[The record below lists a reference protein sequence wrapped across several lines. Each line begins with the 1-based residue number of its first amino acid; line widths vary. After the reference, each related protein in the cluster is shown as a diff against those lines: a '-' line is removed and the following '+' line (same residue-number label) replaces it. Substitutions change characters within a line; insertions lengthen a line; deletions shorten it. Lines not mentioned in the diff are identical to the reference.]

1 MFMQN
6 SNETSFT
13 FYTAMQDRFT
23 LLCYTGARVR
33 EKHKSKWEAITMSTI
48 QNRSATQ
55 SQKLMIFVLTMSLY
69 GLATLF
75 TELIPKFQVGLVE
88 FSVEYFLFIPLTLA
102 MLFDPLS
109 AALGAATGELVF
121 SEIML
126 GQFGGLGE
134 LEKFITVT
142 IGVYI
147 AGRMVKDPSNRVMVG
162 VAAITGTAAQL
173 LMGTVVDI
181 AKVQFAVEDFEAV
194 EGLPESVF
202 ATEGF
207 AFCND
212 LFFSGIL
219 FCLLPT
225 LYLVPKLYGKIEPL
239 VGMQPRTPDSA
250 VSGISPKAI
259 VVCVIGFVCAGV
271 AELAATAGMS
281 LIDWEAEWAESG
293 TALAAGMVVAAAL
306 AVIVLLVMKKNSEG
320 KTAC

>member
-1 MFMQN
+1 M
-6 SNETSFT
+6 S
-13 FYTAMQDRFT
+13 
-23 LLCYTGARVR
+23 
-33 EKHKSKWEAITMSTI
+33 ITQKQT
-48 QNRSATQ
+48 ATQ
-55 SQKLMIFVLTMSLY
+55 PQKLMIFVLSMSLY

-75 TELIPKFQVGLVE
+75 TELIPSFQVGIVELSVE
-88 FSVEYFLFIPLTLA
+88 FFLFIPLTLA

-134 LEKFITVT
+134 LEKFLTVS

-147 AGRMVKDPSNRVMVG
+147 AGRLVKDPKNRAMVG

-181 AKVQFAVEDFEAV
+181 LKVQLAVEDFEAV
-194 EGLPESVF
+194 AGLPESVF

-207 AFCND
+207 AFLND
-212 LFFSGIL
+212 LLFSGIL

-239 VGMQPRTPDSA
+239 LGMAPRTPDSA
-250 VSGISPKAI
+250 VSGISPKALI
-259 VVCVIGFVCAGV
+259 VCAVGFVAAIA

-281 LIDWEAEWAESG
+281 LVDWEAEWAGNG
-293 TALAAGMVVAAAL
+293 TALALGMVAAAVIAIAAL
-306 AVIVLLVMKKNSEG
+306 LIIKRNVEKKAAVK
-320 KTAC
+320 

>member
-1 MFMQN
+1 MSSVQ
-6 SNETSFT
+6 
-13 FYTAMQDRFT
+13 
-23 LLCYTGARVR
+23 
-33 EKHKSKWEAITMSTI
+33 SKA
-48 QNRSATQ
+48 ATQ

-147 AGRMVKDPSNRVMVG
+147 AGRLVKDPKNRVMVG
-162 VAAITGTAAQL
+162 VAAIVGTAAQL
-173 LMGTVVDI
+173 LMGTIVDI

-194 EGLPESVF
+194 AGLPESVF

-207 AFCND
+207 AFLND
-212 LFFSGIL
+212 LLFSGIL

-239 VGMQPRTPDSA
+239 LGMAPRTSESVVA
-250 VSGISPKAI
+250 GLKPKAI
-259 VVCVIGFVCAGV
+259 VVCVIGFVCAV
-271 AELAATAGMS
+271 AAELAATAGMS
-281 LIDWEAEWAESG
+281 LVEWEAAWAESG
-293 TALAAGMVVAAAL
+293 TAMAVGMVVAAAL
-306 AVIVLLVMKKNSEG
+306 CLVVVLVMKKNSERN
-320 KTAC
+320 AAR

>member
-1 MFMQN
+1 
-6 SNETSFT
+6 
-13 FYTAMQDRFT
+13 
-23 LLCYTGARVR
+23 
-33 EKHKSKWEAITMSTI
+33 MSIAQKQT
-48 QNRSATQ
+48 ATQ
-55 SQKLMIFVLTMSLY
+55 SQKLMIFVLSMSLY

-75 TELIPKFQVGLVE
+75 TELIPKFQVGVVE

-134 LEKFITVT
+134 LEKFLTVT

-147 AGRMVKDPSNRVMVG
+147 AGRLVKDPRNRALVG

-181 AKVQFAVEDFEAV
+181 LKVQLAVEDFEAV
-194 EGLPESVF
+194 AGLPESVF

-207 AFCND
+207 AFLND
-212 LFFSGIL
+212 LLFSGIL

-239 VGMQPRTPDSA
+239 LGMAPRTPDSA
-250 VSGISPKAI
+250 VSGISPKALI
-259 VVCVIGFVCAGV
+259 VCAVGFVCAIV

-293 TALAAGMVVAAAL
+293 TALALGMVAAAVIAIAAL
-306 AVIVLLVMKKNSEG
+306 LIIKRNVEKKAAVK
-320 KTAC
+320 

>member
-1 MFMQN
+1 MTTTQKQAA
-6 SNETSFT
+6 S
-13 FYTAMQDRFT
+13 
-23 LLCYTGARVR
+23 
-33 EKHKSKWEAITMSTI
+33 
-48 QNRSATQ
+48 Q
-55 SQKLMIFVLTMSLY
+55 SQKLMVFVLSMSLY

-75 TELIPKFQVGLVE
+75 TELIPKFQVGIVE
-88 FSVEYFLFIPLTLA
+88 FSVEFFLFIPLTLA

-147 AGRMVKDPSNRVMVG
+147 AGCLVKNPKNRTMVG
-162 VAAITGTAAQL
+162 IAAMVGTGAQL

-181 AKVQFAVEDFEAV
+181 LKVQFAVEDFEAV
-194 EGLPESVF
+194 AGLPESVF

-207 AFCND
+207 AFLND
-212 LFFSGIL
+212 FLFSGIL

-239 VGMQPRTPDSA
+239 LGAKPRTKDTA
-250 VSGISPKAI
+250 AGISPKA
-259 VVCVIGFVCAGV
+259 VVLCVVFFVCAIA
-271 AELAATAGMS
+271 AEMLATSGFE
-281 LIDWEAEWAESG
+281 LIDWEAGWAESG
-293 TALAAGMVVAAAL
+293 TAFAAAMIAAAAVLLAA
-306 AVIVLLVMKKNSEG
+306 LLVLRKKGEMKSK
-320 KTAC
+320 AV

>member
-1 MFMQN
+1 M
-6 SNETSFT
+6 E
-13 FYTAMQDRFT
+13 
-23 LLCYTGARVR
+23 L
-33 EKHKSKWEAITMSTI
+33 SKKQT
-48 QNRSATQ
+48 ATQ
-55 SQKLMIFVLTMSLY
+55 SQKLMVFVLTMALY

-75 TELIPKFQVGLVE
+75 TELIPSFQAGIVE

-134 LEKFITVT
+134 LEKFLTVT

-147 AGRMVKDPSNRVMVG
+147 AGRLVKDPKNRAMVG

-181 AKVQFAVEDFEAV
+181 LKVQLAVEDFEAV
-194 EGLPESVF
+194 AGLPESVF

-207 AFCND
+207 AFLND
-212 LFFSGIL
+212 LLFSGIL

-239 VGMQPRTPDSA
+239 LGMAPRTPESA
-250 VSGISPKAI
+250 VSGISPKALI
-259 VVCVIGFVCAGV
+259 VCAVGFVCAIV

-293 TALAAGMVVAAAL
+293 TALAVGMVAAA
-306 AVIVLLVMKKNSEG
+306 AVAIIALLVIKKNAG
-320 KTAC
+320 KKSAVN

>member
-1 MFMQN
+1 
-6 SNETSFT
+6 
-13 FYTAMQDRFT
+13 
-23 LLCYTGARVR
+23 
-33 EKHKSKWEAITMSTI
+33 MSIAQKQT
-48 QNRSATQ
+48 ATQ
-55 SQKLMIFVLTMSLY
+55 SQKLMIFVLSMSLY

-75 TELIPKFQVGLVE
+75 TELIPSFQVGIVE
-88 FSVEYFLFIPLTLA
+88 FSVEFFLFIPLTLA

-134 LEKFITVT
+134 LEKFLTVT

-147 AGRMVKDPSNRVMVG
+147 AGRLVKDPKNRAMVG

-181 AKVQFAVEDFEAV
+181 LKVQLAVEDFEAV
-194 EGLPESVF
+194 AGLPESVF

-207 AFCND
+207 AFLND
-212 LFFSGIL
+212 LLFSGIL

-239 VGMQPRTPDSA
+239 LGMAPRTPDSA
-250 VSGISPKAI
+250 VSGISPKALI
-259 VVCVIGFVCAGV
+259 VCAVGFVAAIA

-281 LIDWEAEWAESG
+281 LVDWEAEWAGNG
-293 TALAAGMVVAAAL
+293 TALALGMVAAAVIAIAAL
-306 AVIVLLVMKKNSEG
+306 LIIKRNVEKKAAVK
-320 KTAC
+320 